1 MEISVPVEVCN
12 GAENE
17 RGHPIVQW
25 NQAIFASDI
34 KNCEESAQ
42 IGEHILGKDT
52 GYGRVL
58 RKILTFILA

>member
-17 RGHPIVQW
+17 RGHQIVQW

-42 IGEHILGKDT
+42 IGEHIL
-52 GYGRVL
+52 
-58 RKILTFILA
+58 

>member
-17 RGHPIVQW
+17 RRHQIVQW

-34 KNCEESAQ
+34 KIVRKAHKLGSTFCEKIQ
-42 IGEHILGKDT
+42 DMGE
-52 GYGRVL
+52 Y
-58 RKILTFILA
+58 